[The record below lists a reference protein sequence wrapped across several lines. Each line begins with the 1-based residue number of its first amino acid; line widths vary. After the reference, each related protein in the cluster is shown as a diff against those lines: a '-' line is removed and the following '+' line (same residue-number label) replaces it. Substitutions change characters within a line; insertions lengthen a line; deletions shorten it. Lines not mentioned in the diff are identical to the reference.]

1 MDKSKIISWD
11 DDNQYSLVTGGLI
24 YLIMSK
30 LKFYA
35 QTKKGLLKTAL
46 FFLLLAWLP
55 LLLLSIIE
63 GNFVGEKVVISFSE
77 DFLIQ
82 IQLLI
87 IIPFLIIIEK
97 AIDSSFDDYVNTM
110 RRLVGTVDESKFEKL
125 TQRLDKLSNSI
136 IPEIIFLIIIY
147 GLVIIISEEA
157 LPQHTEWSYLLD
169 SDGIKFTL
177 SGWYL
182 LLISMP
188 IYQLLLFRWMWR
200 WFLWVYSS
208 FIFSRLNLNINAMHA
223 DQMAGLEFLNVLPL
237 WFGFLALSLSTVFSA
252 QTGMEI
258 VYQNASLQDYVYP
271 IAGYVVVITM
281 ILYLPLIFFMPA
293 LLKAKTNGIYYYGGL
308 ATYHNNLFRTKWLK
322 GELPKEESSLGSLDN
337 SSLADLNS
345 GYQQSVGGMN
355 VIPINF
361 RRMMGTALGLLVPFL
376 PLLGTYYS
384 LPEFLS
390 KLAEIVFG

>member
-1 MDKSKIISWD
+1 MSDSKIISWD
-11 DDNQYSLVTGGLI
+11 NDKQYSLVTGGLI
-24 YLIMSK
+24 YHFMSK

-46 FFLLLAWLP
+46 FFVLLAWLP
-55 LLLLSIIE
+55 LLFLSIID
-63 GNFVGEKVVISFSE
+63 GTFIGEKVVIAFSE

-82 IQLLI
+82 IKLLL
-87 IIPFLIIIEK
+87 IIPFLIIIERV
-97 AIDSSFDDYVNTM
+97 IDSSFDDYVNSM
-110 RRLVGTVDESKFEKL
+110 RRLVTSKNEQKFNQL
-125 TQRLDKLSNSI
+125 TQRLSKLSNSLL
-136 IPEIIFLIIIY
+136 PEILFLIIIY
-147 GLVIIISEEA
+147 SIIFIIAEETI
-157 LPQHTEWSYLLD
+157 PTYTEWSYMLD
-169 SDGIKFTL
+169 ADGIDFTI

-182 LLISMP
+182 LIISMP

-200 WFLWVYSS
+200 WFLWAYSA

-223 DQMAGLEFLNVLPL
+223 DQMAGLEFLNILPL
-237 WFGFLALSLSTVFSA
+237 WFGILALSLSAVFSA

-258 VYQNASLQDYVYP
+258 IYQNASLQDYVYP
-271 IAGYVVVITM
+271 IVGYVVVLCI
-281 ILYLPLIFFMPA
+281 ILYFPLIFFLPA

-308 ATYHNNLFRTKWLK
+308 ATYHNNLFGTKWLK

-361 RRMMGTALGLLVPFL
+361 RRMMGTAIALLVPFL

-384 LPEFLS
+384 LQEFLS
-390 KLAEIVFG
+390 KLAQIVFG